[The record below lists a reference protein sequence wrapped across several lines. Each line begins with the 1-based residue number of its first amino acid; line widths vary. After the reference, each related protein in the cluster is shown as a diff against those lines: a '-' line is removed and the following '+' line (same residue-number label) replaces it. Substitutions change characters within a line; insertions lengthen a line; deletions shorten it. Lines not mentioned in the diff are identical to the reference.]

1 MTMILCQYHAKERS
15 KKKQTNTKLEQKKQK
30 NDDFQSI
37 CYFFIQAFPND
48 KTNVYEFDIDDGY
61 NTLEH
66 QNNGFHSIFIDLT
79 HFLNA
84 L

>member
-1 MTMILCQYHAKERS
+1 MG
-15 KKKQTNTKLEQKKQK
+15 KKQTNAKLEQKKQK

-37 CYFFIQAFPND
+37 CYFFFIQAFPND
-48 KTNVYEFDIDDGY
+48 RTNVYEFDIDVGY
-61 NTLEH
+61 ITLEH
-66 QNNGFHSIFIDLT
+66 QNNGLHSIFIDLT